1 LSSYRGS
8 SAYDAFNLA
17 VVGKP
22 AEFVFRENEFPV
34 QHDFKDAAAGFD
46 DLRIGAEFP
55 LELVRQTGGSRPVVS
70 HAAIGDGELHDF
82 GPSAS
87 SESTLVGLTC

>member
-17 VVGKP
+17 IVGKP
-22 AEFVFRENEFPV
+22 AEFLFREYEFPV
-34 QHDFKDAAAGFD
+34 QHDFKNAAAGFD
-46 DLRIGAEFP
+46 DVRFGAEFP

-70 HAAIGDGELHDF
+70 HAAVGDGKLHWF
-82 GPSAS
+82 
-87 SESTLVGLTC
+87 